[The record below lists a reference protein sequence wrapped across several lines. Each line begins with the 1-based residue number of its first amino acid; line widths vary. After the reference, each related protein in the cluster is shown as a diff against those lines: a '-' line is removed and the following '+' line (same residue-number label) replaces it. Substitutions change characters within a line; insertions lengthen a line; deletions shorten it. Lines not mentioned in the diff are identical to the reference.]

1 MAIGGDQNRA
11 LRKRKGQKKQVDPFL
26 RKEWYAVKAPTYF
39 AKRVVGVMPV
49 TKTTGQKTARD
60 SLLGRKV
67 SLPVA
72 DLANKGDE
80 FRKFSLK
87 VDDVQGIQCLT
98 SFAGMHLTSD
108 KVRSLIRKR
117 QSMLEVA
124 HDVKTQD
131 GYVLRVF
138 VVGFTKRQRFQ
149 KKATTYAQR
158 GHIEKLRRK
167 TVGVIQKEVSTSDIT
182 KLVTK
187 LANEVI
193 GRQVEVL
200 SQSIFP
206 LQNVLTYKVKVIRS
220 PKSDAGRL
228 LQLHGGA
235 DAVLQFQR
243 EFEAQAAQQGS
254 VGVERQEEAAVEEI
268 TA

>member
-1 MAIGGDQNRA
+1 
-11 LRKRKGQKKQVDPFL
+11 
-26 RKEWYAVKAPTYF
+26 
-39 AKRVVGVMPV
+39 MPV

-60 SLLGRKV
+60 SLLGRQV

-80 FRKFSLK
+80 FRKFTLK
-87 VDDVQGIQCLT
+87 VDDVQGVQCLT
-98 SFAGMHLTSD
+98 SFAGMYLTTD

-117 QSMLEVA
+117 QSMVEVY
-124 HDVKTQD
+124 HDVKTTD

-158 GHIEKLRRK
+158 GHIEKLRRR
-167 TVGVIQKEVSTSDIT
+167 TTQIIQKEVASSDIT

-193 GRQVEVL
+193 GRQVEQI
-200 SQSIFP
+200 SQSIYP
-206 LQNVLTYKVKVIRS
+206 LQNVLTYKVKVVRA
-220 PKSDAGRL
+220 PKSDMGRL
-228 LQLHGGA
+228 MQLHGGA
-235 DAVLQFQR
+235 EAILTFQR
-243 EFEAQAAQQGS
+243 EFEAQAALQGS
-254 VGVERQEEAAVEEI
+254 APVERVEEAAVEEI